1 MSIKGRFERFTRNTR
16 PTDEHFEEA
25 TRQIEYMIDR
35 LKSRVSKDGAFTL
48 EKILRAGSNA
58 KHTSLLKTEENLFD
72 VDLGAYFSG
81 EGATKEHLSGLLEF
95 TRDQLISIYPTKDA
109 KHFEILKSAVRV
121 KFVSGIELWVDIAP
135 IISDKSL
142 KIENGGWLPRPDE
155 WRLTSVTCHNDFV
168 RTRSARSGEAEGPVK
183 FNRLVR
189 MLKWWNNRQGKLVQ
203 PSIFCEL
210 IAAAALDESGVTDE
224 WQSTLRKV
232 FLFLRKHQLKRPIL
246 FPDYYD
252 PKTVKLSSHPIIV
265 LDSVNASNNI
275 TSLWTESTRIDFMER
290 VEEAYEAMLDAKS
303 AELDGDED
311 EAVEQWCR
319 VFGDAFRSLSA
330 PEEE

>member
-1 MSIKGRFERFTRNTR
+1 MRSTSI
-16 PTDEHFEEA
+16 
-25 TRQIEYMIDR
+25 
-35 LKSRVSKDGAFTL
+35 S
-48 EKILRAGSNA
+48 
-58 KHTSLLKTEENLFD
+58 
-72 VDLGAYFSG
+72 
-81 EGATKEHLSGLLEF
+81 
-95 TRDQLISIYPTKDA
+95 
-109 KHFEILKSAVRV
+109 
-121 KFVSGIELWVDIAP
+121 
-135 IISDKSL
+135 
-142 KIENGGWLPRPDE
+142 
-155 WRLTSVTCHNDFV
+155 
-168 RTRSARSGEAEGPVK
+168 
-183 FNRLVR
+183 
-189 MLKWWNNRQGKLVQ
+189 
-203 PSIFCEL
+203 CEL

-232 FLFLRKHQLKRPIL
+232 FLFLRRHQLKRPIL

-252 PKTVKLSSHPIIV
+252 PETVKLPSHPIIV

-275 TSLWTESTRIDFMER
+275 TSPWTESTRTDFMER

>member
-1 MSIKGRFERFTRNTR
+1 MSIKGRFERFARNIR

-25 TRQIEYMIDR
+25 TRQIEYMIGQ

-81 EGATKEHLSGLLEF
+81 EGATKGHLSGLLEF
-95 TRDQLISIYPTKDA
+95 TRDQLVSIYPTKDA

-135 IISDKSL
+135 IVSDKSL
-142 KIENGGWLPRPDE
+142 KIENGGWLPRLDE

-168 RTRSARSGEAEGPVK
+168 RTRSARSSEAEGPVK

-232 FLFLRKHQLKRPIL
+232 FLFLRKHQLERPIL

-252 PKTVKLSSHPIIV
+252 PETVKLSSHPIVV

-275 TSLWTESTRIDFMER
+275 TSLWTESTRTDFMER

-303 AELDGDED
+303 AELDGAED

-319 VFGDAFRSLSA
+319 VFGDGFRSLSA
-330 PEEE
+330 PGEE